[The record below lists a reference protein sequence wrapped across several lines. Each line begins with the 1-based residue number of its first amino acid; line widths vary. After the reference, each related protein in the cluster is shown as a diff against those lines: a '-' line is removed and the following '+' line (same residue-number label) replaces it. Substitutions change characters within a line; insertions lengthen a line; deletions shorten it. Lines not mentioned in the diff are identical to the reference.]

1 MGYSSTQVS
10 AQRVCAG
17 CFCHLSAF
25 CSCAFFALR
34 SHIERI
40 GKESANFRAGLHSEY
55 RPSDKDFPRIIYNNR
70 PETKRLKQIM

>member
-1 MGYSSTQVS
+1 MFRPSS
-10 AQRVCAG
+10 VC
-17 CFCHLSAF
+17 LLSSAF
-25 CSCAFFALR
+25 SALR

-70 PETKRLKQIM
+70 PGTKHFSKACHSSKQ